1 MSFRFRISKRGPAK
15 SDEIR
20 NRDAGESRAARLS
33 TSIRAWVR
41 RYRLQLIL
49 ALRVTVAALLA
60 FLVAQVLHLHLP
72 LWAVLT
78 SLIVTQMS
86 LGRSVKVASDYLIGT
101 FGGVAYGGALAI
113 LIPHDSEWALLM
125 VLALAIAPLAFI
137 ASFRANFN
145 VLPVTAIIVL
155 LVPGMQHVSPAASAI
170 DRILEVT
177 VGGAIGFIVS
187 FLLFPSRAHAI
198 TIQAA
203 ADMLDLLADGL
214 SRFLEDHT
222 RELDIAERRRI
233 HDGIASALARLNTTG
248 AEAEHERHARLTSEP
263 GTGPLL
269 RTLLRLRH
277 DIVLLSRA
285 VGCELPAEVV
295 AQLTPPLKNIQTAG
309 RDFLRASGAALRDQK
324 PPPPLAEAD
333 ATFRDYIERFSA
345 VRREGL
351 TRDMESEAAERLF
364 ALGFALEQLREHFI
378 EVHRV
383 VGEWARN

>member
-1 MSFRFRISKRGPAK
+1 MSGRMPA
-15 SDEIR
+15 
-20 NRDAGESRAARLS
+20 NESRFTRLL
-33 TSIRAWVR
+33 TSIRKWNH

-49 ALRVTVAALLA
+49 ALRVTVAAVLA
-60 FLVAQVLHLHLP
+60 FAVAQVLHLHLP

-86 LGRSVKVASDYLIGT
+86 LGRSLKVASDYLIGT

-113 LIPHDSEWALLM
+113 LIPHESEWALLG

-155 LVPGMQHVSPAASAI
+155 LVPSMQHVSPAASAI

-177 VGGAIGFIVS
+177 VGGAVGFIVS
-187 FLLFPSRAHAI
+187 FLLFPSRANAI

-214 SRFLEDHT
+214 SRFLEDHS
-222 RELDIAERRRI
+222 RELDLAERRRI
-233 HDGIASALARLNTTG
+233 QDGIAAALNRLNATG
-248 AEAEHERHARLTSEP
+248 VEAEHERNARLTSGP
-263 GTGPLL
+263 DTGPLL

-277 DIVLLSRA
+277 DIVMLGRA
-285 VGCELPAEVV
+285 VGYEFPAKIS
-295 AQLTPPLKNIQTAG
+295 ARLTPPLKKIETAG
-309 RDFLRASGAALRDQK
+309 RDFLRACGAALRDQK
-324 PPPPLAEAD
+324 PPPPFGAVD
-333 ATFRDYIERFSA
+333 APFRDYIETFGA

-364 ALGFALEQLREHFI
+364 ALGFALEQLREHLVEI
-378 EVHRV
+378 HRV
-383 VGEWARN
+383 VGEWTRR

>member
-1 MSFRFRISKRGPAK
+1 MSS
-15 SDEIR
+15 S
-20 NRDAGESRAARLS
+20 ESRASRLF
-33 TSIRAWVR
+33 TRIRAWIR
-41 RYRLQLIL
+41 RHRLQLIL

-60 FLVAQVLHLHLP
+60 FVVAQVLHLHLP

-113 LIPHDSEWALLM
+113 LIPHESEWALLV
-125 VLALAIAPLAFI
+125 VLAIAIAPLAFI

-170 DRILEVT
+170 DRVLEVT
-177 VGGAIGFIVS
+177 VGGAVGFIVS
-187 FLLFPSRAHAI
+187 FLLFPSRAHEI

-203 ADMLDLLADGL
+203 ADMLDLMADAL

-222 RELDIAERRRI
+222 RELDSAERRRI
-233 HDGIASALARLNTTG
+233 QDGIAAALARLNTTG
-248 AEAEHERHARLTSEP
+248 AEAEHERNARLTSGP
-263 GTGPLL
+263 DTGPLL

-277 DIVLLSRA
+277 DIVMVGRA

-295 AQLTPPLKNIQTAG
+295 AQLTPPLKKIQTEG

-324 PPPPLAEAD
+324 PPPPLAAAD
-333 ATFRDYIERFSA
+333 ATFRDYIERFGS

-351 TRDMESEAAERLF
+351 THDMNSENAERLF
-364 ALGFALEQLREHFI
+364 ALGFALEQLREHFV

-383 VGEWARN
+383 VGEWARD

>member
-1 MSFRFRISKRGPAK
+1 MPSS
-15 SDEIR
+15 
-20 NRDAGESRAARLS
+20 ESRSTRLL
-33 TSIRAWVR
+33 TSSRAWVR

-113 LIPHDSEWALLM
+113 LIPHDSEWALLL

-155 LVPGMQHVSPAASAI
+155 LVPSMQHVSPAASAI

-277 DIVLLSRA
+277 DIVMLSRA

-295 AQLTPPLKNIQTAG
+295 VQLTPPLKNIQTAG

-345 VRREGL
+345 VRRSGL